1 VSDFN
6 LRVRRPWHIWK
17 RDFVSSLHLT
27 ALLLPWPCGCLENS
41 FREVRLL
48 QRTESIAKLQV
59 KADFILQTQALT
71 KSFGNFTAVDQLTIS
86 IEAGDIFGL
95 VGPNG
100 AGKTTV
106 IKMLT
111 TLLPSTGGNASI
123 DGHDITR
130 EAAKV
135 RRVIG
140 YVPQLL
146 SADGALTGYE
156 NLLIFSKLYDI
167 PRRERKQRI
176 REVLDFMGLS
186 DFSDK
191 LVRTYSGG
199 MIRRLEIAQAM
210 LHRPKVLF
218 LDEPT
223 VGLDPVAR
231 KVVWRHIQQ
240 LRGDYGTTI
249 FLTTHYMD
257 EADQLCAR
265 LAIMHLGKVAAIGS
279 PSELK
284 SSVGDT
290 ATLDDAFAHYSGAEV
305 DSTGGYRETTRVRR
319 TARRV
324 G

>member
-1 VSDFN
+1 M
-6 LRVRRPWHIWK
+6 
-17 RDFVSSLHLT
+17 
-27 ALLLPWPCGCLENS
+27 
-41 FREVRLL
+41 REVRLL
-48 QRTESIAKLQV
+48 QRIESVAQQEV
-59 KADFILQTQALT
+59 KGGFIIQTQSLT
-71 KSFGNFTAVDQLTIS
+71 KRFGNFTAVDELTIS

-100 AGKTTV
+100 AGKTTI

-111 TLLPSTGGNASI
+111 TLLPPTAGNASI
-123 DGHDITR
+123 DGNSITH

-176 REVLDFMGLS
+176 SEVLDFMRLS

-231 KVVWRHIQQ
+231 KAVWQHIQQ
-240 LRGDYGTTI
+240 LRNDYGTTI

-290 ATLDDAFAHYSGAEV
+290 ATLDDAFAYYSGAEV
-305 DSTGGYRETTRVRR
+305 DSVGGYRETSRVRR

>member
-1 VSDFN
+1 LRRGTN
-6 LRVRRPWHIWK
+6 L
-17 RDFVSSLHLT
+17 L
-27 ALLLPWPCGCLENS
+27 
-41 FREVRLL
+41 
-48 QRTESIAKLQV
+48 RTEAVTRQGLKGN
-59 KADFILQTQALT
+59 FIIQTQSLT
-71 KSFGNFTAVDQLTIS
+71 KRFSDLVAVDALTIS
-86 IEAGDIFGL
+86 IEPGEIFGL

-111 TLLPSTGGNASI
+111 TLLPPTSGSASV
-123 DGHDITR
+123 DGHDISHK
-130 EAAKV
+130 AAEV

-140 YVPQLL
+140 YVPQLI
-146 SADGALTGYE
+146 SADGSLTGYE

-167 PRRERKQRI
+167 PRKEREQRI
-176 REVLDFMGLS
+176 GDVLNFMGLS

-199 MIRRLEIAQAM
+199 MIRRLEIGEAM
-210 LHRPKVLF
+210 LHRPRVLF

-231 KVVWRHIQQ
+231 NMVWEHIQR
-240 LRGDYGTTI
+240 LRSDYGTTI

-257 EADQLCAR
+257 EADKLCTR
-265 LAIMHLGKVAAIGS
+265 MGIMHLGKIVAVGS

-284 SSVGDT
+284 SSVGEG
-290 ATLDDAFAHYSGAEV
+290 ATLDDAFIYYSGAEV
-305 DSTGGYRETTRVRR
+305 DSAGSYREASRVRR
-319 TARRV
+319 LARRV

>member
-1 VSDFN
+1 M
-6 LRVRRPWHIWK
+6 
-17 RDFVSSLHLT
+17 
-27 ALLLPWPCGCLENS
+27 
-41 FREVRLL
+41 
-48 QRTESIAKLQV
+48 QRTESVVQQEAQSGS
-59 KADFILQTQALT
+59 ILQTESLT
-71 KSFGNFTAVDQLTIS
+71 KRFGNLSAVDELTIS
-86 IEAGDIFGL
+86 IAPGEIFGL

-111 TLLPSTGGNASI
+111 TLLPPSAGNASI
-123 DGHDITR
+123 DGHNIAH
-130 EAAKV
+130 ESAKV

-146 SADGALTGYE
+146 SADGGLTGYE

-176 REVLDFMGLS
+176 RDVLDFMGLS
-186 DFSDK
+186 EFSDK

-231 KVVWRHIQQ
+231 KVVWQHIQQ
-240 LRGDYGTTI
+240 LRADYGTTI

-257 EADQLCAR
+257 EADQLCTR

-284 SSVGDT
+284 ASVGDGV
-290 ATLDDAFAHYSGAEV
+290 TLDDVFAYYSGAEV
-305 DSTGGYRETTRVRR
+305 DSAGAYRETTRVRR
-319 TARRV
+319 TVRRV